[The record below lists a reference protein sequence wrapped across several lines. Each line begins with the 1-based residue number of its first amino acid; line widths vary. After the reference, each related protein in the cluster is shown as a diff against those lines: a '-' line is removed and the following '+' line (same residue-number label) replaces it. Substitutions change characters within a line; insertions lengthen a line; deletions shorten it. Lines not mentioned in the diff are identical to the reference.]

1 MNLAVANQYYT
12 HWKLLQNWLYSLTNM
27 LIYKQ
32 TKSFFKKRTW
42 ILINKSGLTGF
53 HDSSKWKASKIF
65 WSSTYT
71 HLISPSRMW
80 EPAKTGS
87 RDAELTGVK
96 CWKHKHEQIPIYQSL
111 AFLSCTVLVADIFP
125 PLDMS
130 FCTTTSAAESKFGRE
145 IWIVKMKAWRR
156 EIIILSLPLCS
167 DSSPC
172 AEYNLWHLNL
182 GLNMW
187 AGNGNILNCFIQFQ
201 FFIIV

>member
-1 MNLAVANQYYT
+1 
-12 HWKLLQNWLYSLTNM
+12 
-27 LIYKQ
+27 
-32 TKSFFKKRTW
+32 
-42 ILINKSGLTGF
+42 
-53 HDSSKWKASKIF
+53 
-65 WSSTYT
+65 
-71 HLISPSRMW
+71 MW

-111 AFLSCTVLVADIFP
+111 ASLSCMVLVADFFP

-130 FCTTTSAAESKFGRE
+130 FCATTSAAKSKFGTE

-156 EIIILSLPLCS
+156 EIIILSLPPRS
-167 DSSPC
+167 DSPPC

-187 AGNGNILNCFIQFQ
+187 AGNENILNCFTRFQ